1 MVVGKLSR
9 VWGAIIG
16 TIVAIE
22 VALMTMLTK
31 FAKATKAA
39 SDTIMAIGSALIII
53 AISAIIFGYTMGI
66 GADLTSSISNETIKS
81 QTMGFLTQLTT
92 FGFSMY
98 NFAILLVLAM
108 VAAVLIA
115 YFRRTGG
122 SSGV

>member
-1 MVVGKLSR
+1 MVAGRL
-9 VWGAIIG
+9 
-16 TIVAIE
+16 
-22 VALMTMLTK
+22 
-31 FAKATKAA
+31 FAKIVKDRKAA
-39 SDTIMAIGSALIII
+39 SDTILSIGTALIII

-66 GADLTSSISNETIKS
+66 GADLTSSISNETIKN